1 MNRKVGITN
10 IIMVLFLV
18 VYLYVKYI
26 IWIKFFFQVSTGEN
40 QKEFIYILGEKKLT
54 RRKTSSSTG
63 KKNFRDTRF

>member
-26 IWIKFFFQVSTGEN
+26 IWIKIFFQVPKG
-40 QKEFIYILGEKKLT
+40 KI
-54 RRKTSSSTG
+54 RKSLYTS
-63 KKNFRDTRF
+63 